1 LTPLAEIDRALAAA
15 APLPRSN
22 GELVFDEPWQGRALG
37 TAVVALER
45 AGIPWSEFSRQL
57 ALAVRRHGYDPAE
70 PAADAYYAAWI
81 DALEATL
88 REAGALEPAAGGGL
102 S

>member
-1 LTPLAEIDRALAAA
+1 MTGIETRLADVDQALADS

-37 TAVVALER
+37 MAVVALEE
-45 AGIPWSEFSRQL
+45 AGVPWAEFSRQL
-57 ALAVRRHGYDPAE
+57 GAAVRRHGYDRAE
-70 PAADAYYAAWI
+70 PAADAYYAAWL

-88 REAGALEPAAGGGL
+88 RRAGVDM